1 MSKRIAVNLS
11 AAIALVFISGCASYR
26 VSSNVESAEPARGQA
41 SGTQTQPSTAP
52 ATDII
57 LSESDISDRRYEK
70 LGPIEVSVKKLTIFH
85 KDPTK
90 EQANNALI
98 ERARVMKADAVINIK
113 YKSGIGLM
121 TWGYIDA
128 NGVAVKFTP

>member
-1 MSKRIAVNLS
+1 MSKRIAIYFS
-11 AAIALVFISGCASYR
+11 AVIALVFISGCASYR
-26 VSSNVESAEPARGQA
+26 VSSNVESPEPARSQA
-41 SGTQTQPSTAP
+41 SGTP
-52 ATDII
+52 AQQSATPANNII
-57 LSESDISDRRYEK
+57 LSESDMSDRRYEK

-90 EQANNALI
+90 EQANDALI